1 MWFVILL
8 AIAVIPA
15 AIAKSKGRSFALWY
29 IYGVALWILALIHS
43 IILKEDP
50 YQSTNE

>member
-15 AIAKSKGRSFALWY
+15 AIEKSKGRSFALTVN
-29 IYGVALWILALIHS
+29 GILA
-43 IILKEDP
+43 K
-50 YQSTNE
+50 